1 MIINTGSRTDIPAF
15 YSEWF
20 YRRIREGFVMVRNP
34 YRPTDVTRYLL
45 DPSVADM
52 IAFCTKNPAPMLGR
66 LHELDAFRT
75 FFMVTITPYGKDIE
89 PYVPEPDRVMDAFAA
104 LSEYAGRNAVSWR
117 YDPVLITDRYP
128 VDFHKSAFEKMAGKL
143 KNWTDQCVV
152 SFVDLYEKT
161 KRNFPGVRNVTQSEQ
176 RELIRSFGETAERL
190 DMQIH
195 LCLEDA
201 RLVRPHVDA
210 GGCMSREVVE
220 KAIGQIETA
229 GRKNDKVFVVYLP
242 DMHESIAGLIAGKIR
257 EKYNHPVFV
266 LTKSDKEGTIKGSG
280 RSIEAYN
287 MFEALE
293 ECSEYLLKYGGHK
306 MAAGITLREDALEAF
321 RQALNEKCTLK
332 PENFI
337 PRILIDVPL
346 PLGYISEELIRQL
359 DLIEPCGNGNTKPIF
374 GQLNVPVKGARFIG
388 QVRRFIRF
396 RLADPVHGTMN
407 AIYFGDS
414 DEMMEYLT
422 GKFGRDEVDRM
433 MAGMPS
439 RVTLSI
445 TYYPQVSEYRSL
457 RSLQIIRSNYR

>member
-75 FFMVTITPYGKDIE
+75 LFMVTITPYGKDVE

-220 KAIGQIETA
+220 KAIGQRLT
-229 GRKNDKVFVVYLP
+229 VP
-242 DMHESIAGLIAGKIR
+242 
-257 EKYNHPVFV
+257 NHPPARSGCSCLLGADIGAYDSCGHGCLYCYANESRALAVRTMRLHDPASPLLIGH
-266 LTKSDKEGTIKGSG
+266 LTKDDIV
-280 RSIEAYN
+280 R
-287 MFEALE
+287 
-293 ECSEYLLKYGGHK
+293 
-306 MAAGITLREDALEAF
+306 DAKQESW
-321 RQALNEKCTLK
+321 
-332 PENFI
+332 
-337 PRILIDVPL
+337 IDPQMSL
-346 PLGYISEELIRQL
+346 F
-359 DLIEPCGNGNTKPIF
+359 DF
-374 GQLNVPVKGARFIG
+374 
-388 QVRRFIRF
+388 
-396 RLADPVHGTMN
+396 M
-407 AIYFGDS
+407 
-414 DEMMEYLT
+414 
-422 GKFGRDEVDRM
+422 
-433 MAGMPS
+433 GM
-439 RVTLSI
+439 
-445 TYYPQVSEYRSL
+445 
-457 RSLQIIRSNYR
+457 

>member
-190 DMQIH
+190 RKA
-195 LCLEDA
+195 LEKSGD
-201 RLVRPHVDA
+201 RFELVYTRSLEGRGLLLA
-210 GGCMSREVVE
+210 CRRAANE
-220 KAIGQIETA
+220 
-229 GRKNDKVFVVYLP
+229 GRKQAKVRRARAL
-242 DMHESIAGLIAGKIR
+242 E
-257 EKYNHPVFV
+257 
-266 LTKSDKEGTIKGSG
+266 SG
-280 RSIEAYN
+280 R
-287 MFEALE
+287 
-293 ECSEYLLKYGGHK
+293 
-306 MAAGITLREDALEAF
+306 
-321 RQALNEKCTLK
+321 
-332 PENFI
+332 
-337 PRILIDVPL
+337 
-346 PLGYISEELIRQL
+346 
-359 DLIEPCGNGNTKPIF
+359 
-374 GQLNVPVKGARFIG
+374 
-388 QVRRFIRF
+388 
-396 RLADPVHGTMN
+396 
-407 AIYFGDS
+407 
-414 DEMMEYLT
+414 
-422 GKFGRDEVDRM
+422 
-433 MAGMPS
+433 
-439 RVTLSI
+439 
-445 TYYPQVSEYRSL
+445 
-457 RSLQIIRSNYR
+457 